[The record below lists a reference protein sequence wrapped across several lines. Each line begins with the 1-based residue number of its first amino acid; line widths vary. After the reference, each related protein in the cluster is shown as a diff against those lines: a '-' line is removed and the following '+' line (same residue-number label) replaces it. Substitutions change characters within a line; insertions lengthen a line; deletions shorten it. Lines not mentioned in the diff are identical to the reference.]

1 MKPKS
6 DTAIQLGMDR
16 DMAFNLIAMIGKA
29 AVVGKWDLHHGML
42 GTESDANEVVWP
54 RTIN

>member
-6 DTAIQLGMDR
+6 DAAIQLGMDR
-16 DMAFNLIAMIGKA
+16 DMAFNLIAMIGKT
-29 AVVGKWDLHHGML
+29 AVVGKWDLHQGML